1 MPRKVKPPGS
11 FVTVPSST
19 LCYNWKFHSDATSE
33 VSKNDSPAQLVSN
46 ENNNDDDNKGT
57 ISMSGCG

>member
-1 MPRKVKPPGS
+1 MPRKVKPCGS

-19 LCYNWKFHSDATSE
+19 LCYNRKFHSDATSE
-33 VSKNDSPAQLVSN
+33 VSKNDSPAQLMSN
-46 ENNNDDDNKGT
+46 ENNHNDNKGT